1 MENEILVDTSV
12 IIEHLKAQKKDSTLL
27 YRLSLKYSLCIS
39 SIISFELYCGAID
52 NTKKMKEIRSLVGS
66 FKIYDF
72 TNFLSEISASIYLDL
87 KSKGISID
95 TNDIFI
101 AATALT
107 NNLRLCTLNTNHYCK
122 TQQPAIPPPVLTIN

>member
-1 MENEILVDTSV
+1 M
-12 IIEHLKAQKKDSTLL
+12 
-27 YRLSLKYSLCIS
+27 KYSLCIS

-107 NNLRLCTLNTNHYCK
+107 NNLKLCTLNTKHFSRIHNLK
-122 TQQPAIPPPVLTIN
+122 LINNKRLN

>member
-72 TNFLSEISASIYLDL
+72 TNYLKFTFLDL
-87 KSKGISID
+87 KSKE
-95 TNDIFI
+95 N
-101 AATALT
+101 
-107 NNLRLCTLNTNHYCK
+107 
-122 TQQPAIPPPVLTIN
+122 

>member
-12 IIEHLKAQKKDSTLL
+12 IFEHLKAHNKDSTLL

-52 NTKKMKEIRSLVGS
+52 NTKKMKEIRSLIGS

-101 AATALT
+101 AATALS
-107 NNLRLCTLNTNHYCK
+107 NNLRLCTLNTKHFSE
-122 TQQPAIPPPVLTIN
+122 INNLKLINNKRLN

>member
-27 YRLSLKYSLCIS
+27 YRLSLQYSLCIT

-72 TNFLSEISASIYLDL
+72 TNFLSDISASIYLDL

-101 AATALT
+101 AATALSY
-107 NNLRLCTLNTNHYCK
+107 NLSLCTLNTKHFSRIHNLK
-122 TQQPAIPPPVLTIN
+122 LINNKRLN